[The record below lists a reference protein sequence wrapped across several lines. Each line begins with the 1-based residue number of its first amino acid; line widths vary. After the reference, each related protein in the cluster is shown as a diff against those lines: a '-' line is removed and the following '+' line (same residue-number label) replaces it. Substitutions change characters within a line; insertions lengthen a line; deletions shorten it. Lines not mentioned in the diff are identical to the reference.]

1 MNSQS
6 QRQGQYAFW
15 WPLIYCRGIETWR
28 TTTRRRR
35 VLLSYQGNS
44 DRLRLILL
52 YLKYHG
58 LSHDIY
64 CRGPWELGT
73 LTSAKKERFEKV
85 YSPCLLLFTTTGVM
99 ETVAFRSLFYCLI
112 STPSRMKLFG
122 TVLRTVPYHLGTDG
136 ISTVQHE
143 KAQESFNTI
152 SFLKTHEANQQS
164 LIQTKGRQ

>member
-35 VLLSYQGNS
+35 VLLSYQGDS

-85 YSPCLLLFTTTGVM
+85 YSPCLLLFITTGVM

-112 STPSRMKLFG
+112 STPSRMKFCLAPYYAPY
-122 TVLRTVPYHLGTDG
+122 RTIWVQMEFRLYNTKKHRSHLTP
-136 ISTVQHE
+136 SAFSKHMKLTN
-143 KAQESFNTI
+143 KA
-152 SFLKTHEANQQS
+152 
-164 LIQTKGRQ
+164 